1 MISSFSKKSLLPN
14 VLVTIGTSV
23 TPFVSAK
30 AHIGHVGEVAGHGHL
45 VGIGLFAA
53 SSVLA
58 GWLATREDG
67 KYSANQDDA
76 DEAGA
81 GDEVNA

>member
-1 MISSFSKKSLLPN
+1 MISSFLKKSLLPN

-30 AHIGHVGEVAGHGHL
+30 AHIGHVGEVAGHGYL
-45 VGIGLFAA
+45 VGIGLFVA
-53 SSVLA
+53 SPVLA
-58 GWLATREDG
+58 GWLVTREDG
-67 KYSANQDDA
+67 KYSADQDDA